1 MVRVRRNAPYLRPPV
16 PATGMV
22 CVMSVPDRQPE
33 SSPADRRSAWR
44 YRVGVLAGAWLGVP
58 MLVAA
63 GAALLTA
70 GLDCDGNGLVVI
82 VPVAAAGP
90 AGGWAWAA
98 WRRARGWLLAASVT
112 GACLLTPVV
121 GAAAWAT
128 VALDR
133 CFTF

>member
-1 MVRVRRNAPYLRPPV
+1 MRHERLRS
-16 PATGMV
+16 GI
-22 CVMSVPDRQPE
+22 R
-33 SSPADRRSAWR
+33 
-44 YRVGVLAGAWLGVP
+44 VLARRPAGGVALP
-58 MLVAA
+58 HRRAGRRVARRPRAVGA

-70 GLDCDGNGLVVI
+70 ALDCDTNGLVVI
-82 VPVAAAGP
+82 VAAAAAGP
-90 AGGWAWAA
+90 AGAWAWAA
-98 WRRARGWLLAASVT
+98 WRRAGGRLLAASVI

>member
-1 MVRVRRNAPYLRPPV
+1 
-16 PATGMV
+16 MV
-22 CVMSVPDRQPE
+22 CVMRAPE
-33 SSPADRRSAWR
+33 QQSGSSPANPRAAWR
-44 YRVGVLAGAWLGVP
+44 YRIGVLAGAWLLVP

-112 GACLLTPVV
+112 GACLLTTVA

-133 CFTF
+133 CFAF

>member
-1 MVRVRRNAPYLRPPV
+1 MSAPDQQ
-16 PATGMV
+16 PA
-22 CVMSVPDRQPE
+22 
-33 SSPADRRSAWR
+33 SSPADTPAAWR
-44 YRVGVLAGAWLGVP
+44 YRIGVLAGAWVVVP
-58 MLVAA
+58 VLVAA
-63 GAALLTA
+63 AAALVTA
-70 GLDCDGNGLVVI
+70 RLDCDTNGLVVI
-82 VPVAAAGP
+82 VPAAAAGP
-90 AGGWAWAA
+90 AAGWAWAA

>member
-1 MVRVRRNAPYLRPPV
+1 
-16 PATGMV
+16 
-22 CVMSVPDRQPE
+22 MSACDRE
-33 SSPADRRSAWR
+33 SGSSPADPRAAWR
-44 YRVGVLAGAWLGVP
+44 YRIGVLAGAWLAVP
-58 MLVAA
+58 VLVAA

-70 GLDCDGNGLVVI
+70 ALDCDTNGLVVI
-82 VPVAAAGP
+82 VAAAAAGP
-90 AGGWAWAA
+90 AGAWAWAA
-98 WRRARGWLLAASVT
+98 WRRAGGRLLAASVI

>member
-1 MVRVRRNAPYLRPPV
+1 MSARDQEPV
-16 PATGMV
+16 
-22 CVMSVPDRQPE
+22 
-33 SSPADRRSAWR
+33 SSPADPRAVRR
-44 YRVGVLAGAWLGVP
+44 YRVGVLAGAWLAVP
-58 MLVAA
+58 ALVAA

-70 GLDCDGNGLVVI
+70 GLDCDTNGLAVI
-82 VPVAAAGP
+82 VAAAAAGP

-112 GACLLTPVV
+112 GACLSATVA
-121 GAAAWAT
+121 GAAAWAA